1 MKWVLAAM
9 LLLALL
15 PLDPLILGGELVL
28 VLYAAGVLSYVL
40 NMVLHLLH
48 Y

>member
-1 MKWVLAAM
+1 MKWMVVAM
-9 LLLALL
+9 VLLALL

-28 VLYAAGVLSYVL
+28 VLYEVGVLSYVFSV
-40 NMVLHLLH
+40 VLRLLR

>member
-28 VLYAAGVLSYVL
+28 VLYEVGVLSYVFSVIL
-40 NMVLHLLH
+40 RLLH